1 MYVCAVK
8 RLGFPYWPAYLEAK
22 SPATKEEF
30 RYGANFAVASGT
42 ALNQRLFKKKHLN
55 VSSITPYSLDIQ
67 IGWFK
72 KMLAAIATTNQGNF
86 GCRLSLMPW
95 HHATLSKLRAVLCL
109 CAERKE
115 VMAKSLFLV
124 GEIGAN
130 DYNHPFFQNRRL
142 GWVKPLVP
150 RVIRSIAMSI
160 EVRP

>member
-1 MYVCAVK
+1 
-8 RLGFPYWPAYLEAK
+8 
-22 SPATKEEF
+22 
-30 RYGANFAVASGT
+30 
-42 ALNQRLFKKKHLN
+42 
-55 VSSITPYSLDIQ
+55 
-67 IGWFK
+67 
-72 KMLAAIATTNQGNF
+72 
-86 GCRLSLMPW
+86 MPW

-130 DYNHPFFQNRRL
+130 DYNHPFFQNRTL